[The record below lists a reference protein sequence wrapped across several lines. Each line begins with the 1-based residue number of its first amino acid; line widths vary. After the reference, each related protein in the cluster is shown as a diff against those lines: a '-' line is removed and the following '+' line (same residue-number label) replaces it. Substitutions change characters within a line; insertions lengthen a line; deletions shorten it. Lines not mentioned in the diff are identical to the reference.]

1 MKFDKI
7 AYKRKIAIK
16 RISQNDE
23 QRNDNKNKTNLFS
36 AWKNKK
42 ACLIEKYFNE
52 RLQNKIR
59 EILTIWTFLAT

>member
-36 AWKNKK
+36 A
-42 ACLIEKYFNE
+42 
-52 RLQNKIR
+52 
-59 EILTIWTFLAT
+59 